1 MKFLI
6 QQMKKFRLF
15 TVLSIILT
23 SIMVGSQLWQPK
35 LLQQVLEAIVN
46 DKLDDIYSIGI
57 ILIGVA
63 GVGLIAGI
71 LNTITSAKVAQEV
84 GANLREESFRKI
96 QTFSYSNIERFS
108 TGNLVVR
115 LTNDITQVQNLVML
129 ALQSLIR
136 IPILFIGSFILA
148 MYTLPQ
154 L

>member
-136 IPILFIGSFILA
+136 IPILFIGSFI
-148 MYTLPQ
+148 YW
-154 L
+154 

>member
-15 TVLSIILT
+15 TVLSIVLT

-46 DKLDDIYSIGI
+46 DKLDDIYSIGV

-84 GANLREESFRKI
+84 GAEGR
-96 QTFSYSNIERFS
+96 
-108 TGNLVVR
+108 
-115 LTNDITQVQNLVML
+115 QV
-129 ALQSLIR
+129 A
-136 IPILFIGSFILA
+136 
-148 MYTLPQ
+148 
-154 L
+154 